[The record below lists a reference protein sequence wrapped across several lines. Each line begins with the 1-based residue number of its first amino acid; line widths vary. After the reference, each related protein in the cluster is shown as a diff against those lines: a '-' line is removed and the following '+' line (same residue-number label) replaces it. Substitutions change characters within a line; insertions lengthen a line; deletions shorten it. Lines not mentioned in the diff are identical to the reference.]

1 MDRRE
6 EPTTTT
12 RTRFPPPN
20 LRLGFKD
27 IATSRNRL
35 RLISELDVAS
45 QKKPLTWLVVRAS
58 SEMDVYVAWTDEE
71 RNEEEVE
78 Y

>member
-1 MDRRE
+1 MHKLDAANQR
-6 EPTTTT
+6 
-12 RTRFPPPN
+12 N
-20 LRLGFKD
+20 L
-27 IATSRNRL
+27 A
-35 RLISELDVAS
+35 E
-45 QKKPLTWLVVRAS
+45 LVVRAS